1 MPAGG
6 ARTRSGP
13 APDPTAPRTR
23 SSGEWLML
31 PAEGRVGDEPR
42 WPLTKISD
50 RERYIWREMWTKP
63 QAVAWESHGLHYEV
77 ALMVR
82 RMTEA
87 EKPEPT
93 AAVIT
98 AVRQAMDSL
107 GITIPGLRANRWKIS
122 EASATQGSAKTPARR
137 PASASS
143 ARGRLTVVPSA
154 PDGD

>member
-13 APDPTAPRTR
+13 PPDPTAPRTR

-122 EASATQGSAKTPARR
+122 EKADQAATREPARR
-137 PASASS
+137 SASS
-143 ARGRLTVVPSA
+143 ARGRLTVVPS
-154 PDGD
+154 PE

>member
-1 MPAGG
+1 
-6 ARTRSGP
+6 
-13 APDPTAPRTR
+13 
-23 SSGEWLML
+23 ML

-42 WPLTKISD
+42 WPLPPISD
-50 RERYIWREMWTKP
+50 RERFIWREMWAKP

-77 ALMVR
+77 AFMVR

-87 EKPEPT
+87 EQPMPT

-107 GITIPGLRANRWKIS
+107 GLTIPGLRANRWKIS
-122 EASATQGSAKTPARR
+122 EKADQAATREPARR
-137 PASASS
+137 SASS